1 MKQTLA
7 GLRIK
12 LVTFFNFVVESLLK
26 IWPYLL
32 ITIPVAVAVQLSGA
46 SKFIR
51 RALTARPMLAIVL
64 ATAVGAFS
72 PFCSCTVI
80 PVVAAL
86 LISGVPLAPVMSFWI
101 ASPSMDPETFFLS
114 VATIGWNMAVWRLAA
129 TLVLSLAAGT
139 ITHFAVNRNWL
150 GEYILRDNASARFVT
165 AVSFT
170 DRLVAGWRKLAA
182 RARQLAPSPSVL
194 ATASGIS
201 LGSPTHEGTEEAS
214 CSGDVAGTV
223 PAEREASPVG
233 PSCAMP
239 VPFKTKLIQETWA
252 ATSLVLRFMLLA
264 FMLEALIIR
273 YVPAEWITNLLG
285 QQNPLAILF
294 AALIGV
300 PVYTSNLAALPMV
313 SGLLAQGMNPA
324 AGLAFLVA
332 GPTTTLPAMTA
343 VWQLASRRVFVL
355 YVAFALV
362 GAVIAGYV
370 YQLFG

>member
-1 MKQTLA
+1 MLTELQFL
-7 GLRIK
+7 
-12 LVTFFNFVVESLLK
+12 FNFVVENLIQ

-46 SKFIR
+46 SKYIR
-51 RALTARPMLAIVL
+51 RALTTRPLLAIVL

-86 LISGVPLAPVMSFWI
+86 LIGGVPLAPVMSFWI

-129 TLVLSLAAGT
+129 TLVLSLAAGY
-139 ITHFAVNRNWL
+139 ITHFAVSQNWL
-150 GEYILRDNASARFVT
+150 GDKILRDTASARSASV
-165 AVSFT
+165 VSFT
-170 DRLVAGWRKLAA
+170 DRFVAGWQKLVAWV
-182 RARQLAPSPSVL
+182 RQLAPSQNVL

-201 LGSPTHEGTEEAS
+201 LGSPTPEVAEESDCSADVCSVPVEDEAATCGT
-214 CSGDVAGTV
+214 
-223 PAEREASPVG
+223 
-233 PSCAMP
+233 SCAAP

-264 FMLEALIIR
+264 FVMEAFIIR
-273 YVPAEWITNLLG
+273 YVPETWITSLLG
-285 QQNPLAILF
+285 QQNPLAIVF
-294 AALIGV
+294 AAFIGV

-332 GPTTTLPAMTA
+332 GPTTTLPAMAA

-362 GAVIAGYV
+362 GAVVAGYV

>member
-1 MKQTLA
+1 MFTELQFL
-7 GLRIK
+7 
-12 LVTFFNFVVESLLK
+12 FNFVVENLVQ

-46 SKFIR
+46 SKYIR
-51 RALTARPMLAIVL
+51 RALTARPLLAIVL

-86 LISGVPLAPVMSFWI
+86 LIGGVPLAPVMSFWI

-129 TLVLSLAAGT
+129 TLVLSLAAGY
-139 ITHFAVNRNWL
+139 ITHFAVTHNWL
-150 GEYILRDNASARFVT
+150 GDKILRDTASARSVSV
-165 AVSFT
+165 VSFT
-170 DRLVAGWRKLAA
+170 DRFVAGWQKFVAWV
-182 RARQLAPSPSVL
+182 RQLAPSQNVL

-201 LGSPTHEGTEEAS
+201 LGSPTHEVAEES
-214 CSGDVAGTV
+214 GCSADVCSV
-223 PAEREASPVG
+223 PAESEAATCG
-233 PSCAMP
+233 TSCAAP
-239 VPFKTKLIQETWA
+239 VPFRTKLIQETWA

-264 FMLEALIIR
+264 FVMEALIIR
-273 YVPAEWITNLLG
+273 YVPEVWITSLLG
-285 QQNPLAILF
+285 QQNPLAIVF

-332 GPTTTLPAMTA
+332 GPTTTLPAMAA
-343 VWQLASRRVFVL
+343 VWQLASRRVFML

-362 GAVIAGYV
+362 GAVVAGYV

>member
-1 MKQTLA
+1 MISELQFI
-7 GLRIK
+7 IK
-12 LVTFFNFVVESLLK
+12 FVVENLVQ

-46 SKFIR
+46 SKYIR
-51 RALTARPMLAIVL
+51 GALTARPLLAIVL

-86 LISGVPLAPVMSFWI
+86 LISGVPLAPVMAFWI

-114 VATIGWNMAVWRLAA
+114 VATIGWNLAVWRLAA
-129 TLVLSLAAGT
+129 TLALSLAAGY
-139 ITHFAVNRNWL
+139 ITHFAVQRHWL
-150 GEYILRDNASARFVT
+150 GTQILRDRPT
-165 AVSFT
+165 KAVSIVPLK
-170 DRLVAGWRKLAA
+170 DRFAAGWEKFAAWVRKPAPAQAALAI
-182 RARQLAPSPSVL
+182 
-194 ATASGIS
+194 ASGLSI
-201 LGSPTHEGTEEAS
+201 GSPTHEPVAESS
-214 CSGDVAGTV
+214 CSGETTCSV
-223 PAEREASPVG
+223 PSSGAEPTCGS
-233 PSCAMP
+233 SCAAP
-239 VPFKTKLIQETWA
+239 PSFRTRLFQETWA

-264 FMLEALIIR
+264 FVLEAIIVR
-273 YVPAEWITNLLG
+273 YVPAEWIISLLG
-285 QQNPLAILF
+285 RQNPLAIVF

-313 SGLLAQGMNPA
+313 SGLLMQGMNPA

-362 GAVIAGYV
+362 GAVVAGYI
-370 YQLFG
+370 YQWLG

>member
-1 MKQTLA
+1 
-7 GLRIK
+7 
-12 LVTFFNFVVESLLK
+12 
-26 IWPYLL
+26 
-32 ITIPVAVAVQLSGA
+32 
-46 SKFIR
+46 
-51 RALTARPMLAIVL
+51 MLAIVL

-86 LISGVPLAPVMSFWI
+86 LIGGVPLAPVMAFWI

-129 TLVLSLAAGT
+129 TLLLSLAAGT
-139 ITHFAVNRNWL
+139 ITHFAVTRNWL
-150 GEYILRDNASARFVT
+150 GDKILRDKASARSVSV
-165 AVSFT
+165 VSFT
-170 DRLVAGWRKLAA
+170 DRFVAGWHKLIAWM
-182 RARQLAPSPSVL
+182 RQLAPSQNML
-194 ATASGIS
+194 ATTSGIS
-201 LGSPTHEGTEEAS
+201 LGSPTHEVAEGTG
-214 CSGDVAGTV
+214 CSGDAVYSISADGEAPSRGT
-223 PAEREASPVG
+223 
-233 PSCAMP
+233 SCAVP
-239 VPFKTKLIQETWA
+239 VPFKTRLIQETWA
-252 ATSLVLRFMLLA
+252 ATSLVVRFMLLA
-264 FMLEALIIR
+264 FVLEALIIR
-273 YVPAEWITNLLG
+273 YVPAVWITNLLG
-285 QQNPLAILF
+285 QQNPLAIVF

-362 GAVIAGYV
+362 GAVIAGYM

>member
-1 MKQTLA
+1 MFTELQFL
-7 GLRIK
+7 
-12 LVTFFNFVVESLLK
+12 FNFVVENLVQ

-46 SKFIR
+46 SKYIR
-51 RALTARPMLAIVL
+51 RALTARPLLAIVL

-72 PFCSCTVI
+72 PFCSCSVI

-86 LISGVPLAPVMSFWI
+86 LIGGVPLAPVMSFWI

-129 TLVLSLAAGT
+129 TLVLSLAAGY
-139 ITHFAVNRNWL
+139 ITHFAVTRNWL
-150 GEYILRDNASARFVT
+150 GDKILRDTASARSVSV
-165 AVSFT
+165 VSFT
-170 DRLVAGWRKLAA
+170 DRFVAGWQKFVAWV
-182 RARQLAPSPSVL
+182 RQLAPSQNVL

-201 LGSPTHEGTEEAS
+201 LGSPTPEIAEEAG
-214 CSGDVAGTV
+214 CSADACSVPTEDEAATCGT
-223 PAEREASPVG
+223 
-233 PSCAMP
+233 SCAVP
-239 VPFKTKLIQETWA
+239 VPFRTKLIQETWA

-264 FMLEALIIR
+264 FVMEALIIR
-273 YVPAEWITNLLG
+273 YVPEVWITSLLG
-285 QQNPLAILF
+285 QQNPLAIVF

-332 GPTTTLPAMTA
+332 GPTTTLPAMAA
-343 VWQLASRRVFVL
+343 VWQLASRRVFML

-362 GAVIAGYV
+362 GAVVAGYV

>member
-1 MKQTLA
+1 MFTEVQFL
-7 GLRIK
+7 
-12 LVTFFNFVVESLLK
+12 FNFVLENLVQ

-46 SKFIR
+46 SKYIR
-51 RALTARPMLAIVL
+51 RALTARPLLAIVL

-72 PFCSCTVI
+72 PFCSCSVI

-86 LISGVPLAPVMSFWI
+86 LIGGVPLAPVMSFWI

-129 TLVLSLAAGT
+129 TLVLSLSAGY
-139 ITHFAVNRNWL
+139 ITHFAVTRNWL
-150 GEYILRDNASARFVT
+150 GDKILSDKASAQSVSVVSLTDRFVM
-165 AVSFT
+165 
-170 DRLVAGWRKLAA
+170 GWRKFIAW
-182 RARQLAPSPSVL
+182 ARQLAPSQSVL

-201 LGSPTHEGTEEAS
+201 LGSPTHEGAEEAS
-214 CSGDVAGTV
+214 CSGEAGCSVLAKDDAPTC
-223 PAEREASPVG
+223 G
-233 PSCAMP
+233 TSCAVP
-239 VPFKTKLIQETWA
+239 QPFKVRLMKETWA

-264 FMLEALIIR
+264 FVMEALIIR
-273 YVPAEWITNLLG
+273 YVPEAWITSLLG
-285 QQNPLAILF
+285 QKNPLAIVF

-332 GPTTTLPAMTA
+332 GPTTTLPAMAA

-355 YVAFALV
+355 YVAFALI
-362 GAVIAGYV
+362 GAVVAGYM
-370 YQLFG
+370 YQMFG

>member
-1 MKQTLA
+1 MLNEVQFL
-7 GLRIK
+7 I
-12 LVTFFNFVVESLLK
+12 NFVVENLVQ

-46 SKFIR
+46 SKYIQKAF
-51 RALTARPMLAIVL
+51 TARPMVAILL

-86 LISGVPLAPVMSFWI
+86 LIGGVPLAPVMAFWI

-114 VATIGWNMAVWRLAA
+114 VATIGWNMAVWRLVA
-129 TLVLSLAAGT
+129 TLLLSLAAGY
-139 ITHFAVNRNWL
+139 ITHFAVTHNWL
-150 GEYILRDNASARFVT
+150 GEKILRDKASARSVAVVSVT
-165 AVSFT
+165 E
-170 DRLVAGWRKLAA
+170 RLVAGWEKFIAWA
-182 RARQLAPSPSVL
+182 GQPAPSRNVL
-194 ATASGIS
+194 ATTSGIS
-201 LGSPTHEGTEEAS
+201 LGSPMHEIAEETS
-214 CSGDVAGTV
+214 CSGDTACSL
-223 PAEREASPVG
+223 PASGEESACGS
-233 PSCAMP
+233 SCAAP

-264 FMLEALIIR
+264 FILEAIIIR
-273 YVPAEWITNLLG
+273 YIPAEWITNLLG
-285 QQNPLAILF
+285 QENPLAILF

-343 VWQLASRRVFVL
+343 VWQLASRRVFAL
-355 YVAFALV
+355 YVAFALI
-362 GAVIAGYV
+362 GAVVAGYG

>member
-1 MKQTLA
+1 
-7 GLRIK
+7 
-12 LVTFFNFVVESLLK
+12 
-26 IWPYLL
+26 
-32 ITIPVAVAVQLSGA
+32 
-46 SKFIR
+46 
-51 RALTARPMLAIVL
+51 MLAIVL

-86 LISGVPLAPVMSFWI
+86 LIGGVPLAPVMSFWI

-129 TLVLSLAAGT
+129 TLVLSLAAGY
-139 ITHFAVNRNWL
+139 ITHFAVTRNWL
-150 GEYILRDNASARFVT
+150 GEQILRDKTSARSVSV
-165 AVSFT
+165 VSFT
-170 DRLVAGWRKLAA
+170 DRFVVGWQKVIAWI
-182 RARQLAPSPSVL
+182 RQLASSQSIL
-194 ATASGIS
+194 ATTSGIS
-201 LGSPTHEGTEEAS
+201 LGSPMHEAAEATS
-214 CSGDVAGTV
+214 CSGDAVCTI
-223 PAEREASPVG
+223 PAESEG
-233 PSCAMP
+233 PGCGTSCTLP
-239 VPFKTKLIQETWA
+239 QPFKTRLIQETWA
-252 ATSLVLRFMLLA
+252 ATSLVVRFMLLA
-264 FMLEALIIR
+264 FVLEALIIR

-285 QQNPLAILF
+285 QQNPLAIVF

-355 YVAFALV
+355 YVSFALV

>member
-1 MKQTLA
+1 MF
-7 GLRIK
+7 GELRFI
-12 LVTFFNFVVESLLK
+12 FNFVVENLLA

-32 ITIPVAVAVQLSGA
+32 ITIPIAVAVQLSGA
-46 SKFIR
+46 SKFIQ
-51 RALTARPMLAIVL
+51 RALTARPLVAILL

-86 LISGVPLAPVMSFWI
+86 LIGGVPLAPVMSFWI

-129 TLVLSLAAGT
+129 TLLLSLAAGYL
-139 ITHFAVNRNWL
+139 THFAVKQNWL
-150 GEYILRDNASARFVT
+150 GAQILRDSVSAPSISVT
-165 AVSFT
+165 SFT
-170 DRLVAGWRKLAA
+170 DRFVAGWRRIAA
-182 RARQLAPSPSVL
+182 WARQLAQGQGVL
-194 ATASGIS
+194 ALANGIRFES
-201 LGSPTHEGTEEAS
+201 SAPEATEAAG
-214 CSGDVAGTV
+214 CSADAVCSV
-223 PAEREASPVG
+223 PARDEDSACG
-233 PSCAMP
+233 TSCA
-239 VPFKTKLIQETWA
+239 VPQPFRQKLIQETWA
-252 ATSLVLRFMLLA
+252 ATSLVIRFMLLA
-264 FMLEALIIR
+264 FIMEALIVR
-273 YVPAEWITNLLG
+273 YVPAEWIVSLLG

-355 YVAFALV
+355 YVSFSLI
-362 GAVIAGYV
+362 GAIAAGYV
-370 YQLFG
+370 YQLFS